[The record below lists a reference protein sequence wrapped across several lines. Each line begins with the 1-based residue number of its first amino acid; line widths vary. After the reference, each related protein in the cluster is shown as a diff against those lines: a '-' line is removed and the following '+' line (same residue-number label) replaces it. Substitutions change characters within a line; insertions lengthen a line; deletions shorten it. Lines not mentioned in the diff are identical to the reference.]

1 MTDSQP
7 NSTVDPRK
15 PGRQTWRAFARN
27 IRGFLTV
34 VLILTAVRS
43 AVADWNDVPSGSMRP
58 TILEGDRIFVN
69 KLAYDLKVPF
79 TSWRLATWSDPRRN
93 DVVIF
98 YSPED
103 GTRLVKRVIGEPG
116 DVVEMRG
123 ERVIINGAEAG
134 YGQLDAGVTA
144 AIPATGMQGNQ
155 FAWETFGA
163 ERHPVMATPAL
174 PAMRSFGPV
183 TVPAGQYL
191 VLGDNR
197 DNSKDSR
204 FIGFVPRAKIVG
216 KAVGVALS
224 VDPDHHYLPRWG
236 RWAHGFAH

>member
-1 MTDSQP
+1 MTDTQMSSNDRP
-7 NSTVDPRK
+7 PTPR
-15 PGRQTWRAFARN
+15 RQWWWNAARN
-27 IRGFLTV
+27 VRGFLTV

-79 TSWRLATWSDPRRN
+79 TTWHLAKWADPRRN

-123 ERVIINGAEAG
+123 ERLTINGVEAG
-134 YGQLDAGVTA
+134 YGRLDPNVLA
-144 AIPATGMQGNQ
+144 AIPPAGLHGNQ
-155 FAWETFGA
+155 YAWESFGA
-163 ERHPVMATPAL
+163 ERHPMMATPGL

-183 TVPAGQYL
+183 SVPAGQYL

-204 FIGFVPRAKIVG
+204 FIGFVPREKIVG
-216 KAVGVALS
+216 KAVGVATS
-224 VDPDHHYLPRWG
+224 VDPDRHYLPRWG
-236 RWAHGFAH
+236 RWAQGFAQ